1 MGNQVGRREVG
12 RGLVQCAAR
21 CELALQEYVSGLGV
35 PVEHELVR
43 ALIPAIATLRT
54 AADVLE
60 ERLKAELALRLAHD
74 ACSRAAIECRRYG
87 LDEALLRCAAA
98 CDQAVIE
105 IELVLTA
112 LVHE

>member
-1 MGNQVGRREVG
+1 MRNQVGRREVG

-21 CELALQEYVSGLGV
+21 CELALQEYVSRLGV

-54 AADVLE
+54 AADVLDE
-60 ERLKAELALRLAHD
+60 QLKGELALRLAYE

-87 LDEALLRCAAA
+87 LDEPLLRCAAA
-98 CDQAVIE
+98 CDQAVAG
-105 IELVLTA
+105 IELLLTA
-112 LVHE
+112 PLHD